1 MSESENNPNHQ
12 STDRQPPIVI
22 DLGKVKRKKVKALKK
37 AEGPL
42 LEEVEAVLDELNAN
56 GTRELEGKTLV
67 PVVVLYEKKPKKKKN
82 LFNLLD

>member
-1 MSESENNPNHQ
+1 MSEPETNPNHQ
-12 STDRQPPIVI
+12 ATDRQPPIVI
-22 DLGKVKRKKVKALKK
+22 DLGKVKRKKAKALKK

-42 LEEVEAVLDELNAN
+42 MEEVDAVLDELNAN

-82 LFNLLD
+82 IFNLLD